1 MKKKIIN
8 ERNVNLLERQV
19 ETDSIRLDKGEIS
32 LADLAQSESSLAGA
46 RANFI
51 QSQNEVITNKLN
63 YENVIGPLQQI
74 NSLIESKFQSTEE
87 CNEEI
92 YIARIIASAVLHKRD
107 IFDATIYKGFQQLG
121 LVSFY
126 STVMFVSLQKL
137 GLIWSVN
144 SKVVDHER
152 FVFGLL
158 QEKINDITNEIIT
171 KKFSKDIWLLFVMA
185 PYIFL
190 DRDDGHFVSLNN
202 TVGMVTEASV
212 DHKTKW
218 ST

>member
-1 MKKKIIN
+1 MVKESWGKKRTCPKCDTRFYDLNKDPLICPN
-8 ERNVNLLERQV
+8 CEHTFSLESIMEV
-19 ETDSIRLDKGEIS
+19 FKKSPKET
-32 LADLAQSESSLAGA
+32 SSKKTPA
-46 RANFI
+46 
-51 QSQNEVITNKLN
+51 
-63 YENVIGPLQQI
+63 QI
-74 NSLIESKFQSTEE
+74 NTLIESKFQSSDS

-92 YIARIIASAVLHKRD
+92 YISRIIQSAVLHKRD
-107 IFDATIYKGFQQLG
+107 IFDTTIYKGFQHLG
-121 LVSFY
+121 LVDFY
-126 STVMFVSLQKL
+126 STVMFVSLQKI

-158 QEKINDITNEIIT
+158 QDKINDITNEIIT

-190 DRDDGHFVSLNN
+190 DRDEGHFVSLNN

-212 DHKTKW
+212 DHEAKW
-218 ST
+218 SS